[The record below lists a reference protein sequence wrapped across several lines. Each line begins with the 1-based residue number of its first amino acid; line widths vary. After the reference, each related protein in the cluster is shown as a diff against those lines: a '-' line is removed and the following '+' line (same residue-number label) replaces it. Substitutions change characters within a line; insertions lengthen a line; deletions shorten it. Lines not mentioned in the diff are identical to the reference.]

1 MNKAIPELL
10 NLANGSAAAGDTV
23 ARQVCVV
30 AIDEIESLQRLLRQ
44 CTMLAMKDDGEDSTV
59 AEMHAVP
66 LEDIPDFINSRIA
79 DLECEAASAESLQA
93 DTAKLVEALDC
104 AEGAIADAIGC
115 EDGLDGAT
123 GYAALTMLWPLM
135 DAHGV
140 MARPRQRAKFQA
152 MYEGHAKVKR
162 DIVSVE
168 NAELQCE
175 AVQHNTEYLEMSELL
190 AKRGREIEDLQA
202 VVKQLPKTADGVPVA
217 PGMKVFYR
225 HAVGGTI
232 YSDVIADLTPYSTD
246 PESSIWAG
254 GEIGV
259 DQCYSTEA
267 AARAAGESER

>member
-1 MNKAIPELL
+1 MSEKATGAEIAELKLLLGNSTEVLVESQLANSSGDFDRIMARIAVKATVKRAFRRTVPKLL
-10 NLANGSAAAGDTV
+10 N
-23 ARQVCVV
+23 
-30 AIDEIESLQRLLRQ
+30 EI
-44 CTMLAMKDDGEDSTV
+44 K
-59 AEMHAVP
+59 
-66 LEDIPDFINSRIA
+66 
-79 DLECEAASAESLQA
+79 SLQA

-190 AKRGREIEDLQA
+190 AKWGREVEDLQA
-202 VVKQLPKTADGVPVA
+202 VVKQLPKCWRLNEAGERVRDVPVVPGMEVFWFWPDVPERGAVLKHEVMAIHQDGVTLRAVYHSTPGRGETPMPVSQ
-217 PGMKVFYR
+217 
-225 HAVGGTI
+225 I
-232 YSDVIADLTPYSTD
+232 S
-246 PESSIWAG
+246 
-254 GEIGV
+254 
-259 DQCYSTEA
+259 STEA
-267 AARAAGESER
+267 AARAANKAT